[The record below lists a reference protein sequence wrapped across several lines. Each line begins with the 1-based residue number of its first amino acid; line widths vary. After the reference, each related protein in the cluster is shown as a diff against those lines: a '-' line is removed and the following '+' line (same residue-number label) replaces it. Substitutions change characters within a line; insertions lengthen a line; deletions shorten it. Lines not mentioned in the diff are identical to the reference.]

1 MTDYHRRLASLFTV
15 HLKGSAMANRTIV
28 GIDVG
33 TTKVCTIVAQV
44 QNSGRL
50 HVLGVGL
57 TPSKGIDKGVV
68 VNIDDAVHAIAT
80 SVEKAE
86 RLSGYRIGT
95 AFVGVAGR
103 HIASLN
109 SRGVVAVARSDH
121 EVTRSDIAR
130 AVEAAQA
137 VAIPTQREV
146 IHVIPRA
153 YILDGNEGIR
163 DPIGM
168 SGFRLEVETHIVT
181 GEVMAIQNLIKSVQR
196 AGVEIDDLV
205 LQPLASGEA
214 ALTPDDK
221 DRGVVLVDIGGGTTD
236 IAVFVQGGVWHT
248 SVIPV
253 GGNHFTNDIVLVL
266 QTPHHTAEYLKLRY
280 GTAIDE
286 EEEQEDTV
294 IEVEGFSLGERQQVS
309 RRLLNQ
315 VIRARAE
322 EVVELIY
329 NEIRRSGYDGLLP
342 AGVVVTGGAAQLPR
356 FDELM
361 REMLG
366 IPVRLGGPTGLGG
379 LSDSL
384 DSPAYSTAVGLVH
397 WGARHGLA
405 MLGGPSAA
413 PERNGWGSSYERFKG
428 WLREF
433 LP

>member
-1 MTDYHRRLASLFTV
+1 
-15 HLKGSAMANRTIV
+15 MANRTIV

-44 QNSGRL
+44 QENGRVN
-50 HVLGVGL
+50 VLGVGL
-57 TPSKGIDKGVV
+57 TPSKGLDKGMV
-68 VNIDDAVHAIAT
+68 VNIDDAVSAIAT

-86 RLSGYRIGT
+86 RLSGYRIGS
-95 AFVGVAGR
+95 AFIGVAGR

-109 SRGVVAVARSDH
+109 SRGVVAVARADH
-121 EVTRSDIAR
+121 EITRHDIDR

-153 YILDGNEGIR
+153 YIVDGHEGIR

-181 GEVMAIQNLIKSVQR
+181 GEVMAIQNLIKSVR
-196 AGVEIDDLV
+196 KAGIEIDDLV

-214 ALTPDDK
+214 VLSAEDK

-236 IAVFVQGGVWHT
+236 VAVFAQGGIWHT
-248 SVIPV
+248 SVLPV
-253 GGNHFTNDIVLVL
+253 GGNHFTNDIVLVQ

-280 GTAIDE
+280 GSAVLEEPGDE
-286 EEEQEDTV
+286 QTDLV
-294 IEVEGFSLGERQQVS
+294 EVEGFVPGEKIQIS
-309 RRLLNQ
+309 RATLNQ
-315 VIRARAE
+315 VMNARSE
-322 EVVELIY
+322 ELVELIY
-329 NEIRRSGYDGLLP
+329 NEVRRSGYEGLLP
-342 AGVVVTGGAAQLPR
+342 AGIVLTGGAAQLAH

-366 IPVRLGGPTGLGG
+366 VPVRVGIPTDLSG
-379 LSDSL
+379 LSDSI
-384 DSPAYSTAVGLVH
+384 DSPSYATAVGLVR
-397 WGARHGLA
+397 WGARHGVAPLSA
-405 MLGGPSAA
+405 GNGQIDRGGREST
-413 PERNGWGSSYERFKG
+413 YDRFKN

>member
-1 MTDYHRRLASLFTV
+1 
-15 HLKGSAMANRTIV
+15 MAPRTIV

-44 QNSGRL
+44 MEQGRIN
-50 HVLGVGL
+50 VLGVGL

-68 VNIDDAVHAIAT
+68 VNIDDAVHAITT
-80 SVEKAE
+80 SIEKAE

-109 SRGVVAVARSDH
+109 SRGVVAVSRADH
-121 EVTRSDIAR
+121 EIARNDIAR

-146 IHVIPRA
+146 IHVIPRT
-153 YILDGNEGIR
+153 YIVDGHEGIR

-205 LQPLASGEA
+205 LQPLASGESV
-214 ALTPDDK
+214 LTDDDK
-221 DRGVVLVDIGGGTTD
+221 DRGVVLVDTGGGTTD
-236 IAVFVQGGVWHT
+236 VAVFVQGGVWHT

-253 GGNHFTNDIVLVL
+253 GGNHFTNDIVLVM

-280 GTAIDE
+280 GSAIAESSESQD
-286 EEEQEDTV
+286 DDMV
-294 IEVEGFSLGERQQVS
+294 EVEGFSPGERQQIS
-309 RRLLNQ
+309 RLELNQ
-315 VIRARAE
+315 VLQARSE

-329 NEIRRSGYDGLLP
+329 NEIRRSGYEGMLP

-366 IPVRLGGPTGLGG
+366 IPVRVGAPTGLAG
-379 LSDSL
+379 LTDSL
-384 DSPAYSTAVGLVH
+384 DSPAYATATGLVR

-405 MLGGPSAA
+405 MLNAPSSS
-413 PERNGWGSSYERFKG
+413 PERNGWGSSYERFKA

>member
-1 MTDYHRRLASLFTV
+1 
-15 HLKGSAMANRTIV
+15 MAHRTIV

-44 QNSGRL
+44 QDSGRANI
-50 HVLGVGL
+50 LGVGL
-57 TPSKGIDKGVV
+57 TPSKGLDKGVV
-68 VNIDDAVHAIAT
+68 VNIDDAVNAIAT

-103 HIASLN
+103 HISSLN

-121 EVTRSDIAR
+121 EITRNDIAR
-130 AVEAAQA
+130 AVEAAQS

-153 YILDGNEGIR
+153 YVVDGHEGIR

-181 GEVMAIQNLIKSVQR
+181 GEVMAIQNLIKSVQK

-214 ALTPDDK
+214 VLTADDK

-236 IAVFVQGGVWHT
+236 IAVFVQGGIWHT

-253 GGNHFTNDIVLVL
+253 GGNHFTNDIVLVQ
-266 QTPHHTAEYLKLRY
+266 QTPPNTAEYLKLKY
-280 GTAIDE
+280 GSAVAE
-286 EEEQEDTV
+286 EPTDQASDI
-294 IEVEGFSLGERQQVS
+294 IEAEGFAPGERQQIS
-309 RRLLNQ
+309 RNLLNQ
-315 VIRARAE
+315 IIQARAE
-322 EVVELIY
+322 EVIELIY
-329 NEIRRSGYDGLLP
+329 NEVRRSGYEGLLP
-342 AGVVVTGGAAQLPR
+342 AGIVLTGGSSQLPR

-361 REMLG
+361 RDMLG
-366 IPVRLGGPTGLGG
+366 IPVRIGAPTELTG
-379 LSDSL
+379 LSDSI
-384 DSPAYSTAVGLVH
+384 DTPPYATGVGLLR

-405 MLGGPSAA
+405 MLNSPSAA
-413 PERNGWGSSYERFKG
+413 ADRNGWGSAYERFKG

>member
-1 MTDYHRRLASLFTV
+1 
-15 HLKGSAMANRTIV
+15 MAHRTIV

-33 TTKVCTIVAQV
+33 TTKVSTIVAQV
-44 QNSGRL
+44 QANGRANIM
-50 HVLGVGL
+50 GVGL
-57 TPSKGIDKGVV
+57 TPSKGLDRGVV
-68 VNIDDAVHAIAT
+68 VNIDDAVNAIAT

-86 RLSGYRIGT
+86 RLSGYRVGT

-103 HIASLN
+103 HISSLN

-121 EVTRSDIAR
+121 EITRNDVAR

-153 YILDGNEGIR
+153 YIVDGHEGIR

-181 GEVMAIQNLIKSVQR
+181 GEVMAIQNLIKSVQK

-214 ALTPDDK
+214 VLTADDK
-221 DRGVVLVDIGGGTTD
+221 DRGVILVDIGGGTTD
-236 IAVFVQGGVWHT
+236 IAVFVQGGILHT

-253 GGNHFTNDIVLVL
+253 GGNHFTNDIVLVQ
-266 QTPHHTAEYLKLRY
+266 QTPHHTAEYLKLKY
-280 GTAIDE
+280 GSAIAEPPDDE
-286 EEEQEDTV
+286 ASD
-294 IEVEGFSLGERQQVS
+294 IIDAEGFAPGERQQIS
-309 RRLLNQ
+309 HYLLNQ
-315 VIRARAE
+315 IIQARAE
-322 EVVELIY
+322 EVIELIY
-329 NEIRRSGYDGLLP
+329 SEIRRSGYEGLLP
-342 AGVVVTGGAAQLPR
+342 AGVVMTGGSAQLPR

-361 REMLG
+361 RDMLG
-366 IPVRLGGPTGLGG
+366 IPVRIGVPTDLTG
-379 LSDSL
+379 LSDSI
-384 DSPAYSTAVGLVH
+384 DSPPYATGVGLLR

-405 MLGGPSAA
+405 MLNSPSASS
-413 PERNGWGSSYERFKG
+413 ERNGWGSTYERFKG

>member
-1 MTDYHRRLASLFTV
+1 
-15 HLKGSAMANRTIV
+15 MAQRTIV

-33 TTKVCTIVAQV
+33 TTKVCTVVAQV
-44 QNSGRL
+44 QDNGRVN
-50 HVLGVGL
+50 VLGVGL
-57 TPSKGIDKGVV
+57 TPSKGLDKGVV
-68 VNIDDAVHAIAT
+68 VNIDDAVNAIAT

-103 HIASLN
+103 HISSLN
-109 SRGVVAVARSDH
+109 SRGVVAVSRADH
-121 EVTRSDIAR
+121 EISRNDIAR

-153 YILDGNEGIR
+153 YVVDGNEGIR

-181 GEVMAIQNLIKSVQR
+181 GEVMAIQNLIKSVQK

-214 ALTPDDK
+214 VLSSDDK
-221 DRGVVLVDIGGGTTD
+221 DRGVVLVDMGGGTTD
-236 IAVFVQGGVWHT
+236 IAVFVQGGIWHT
-248 SVIPV
+248 SVLPV

-266 QTPHHTAEYLKLRY
+266 QTPHNTAEYLKLKY
-280 GTAIDE
+280 GSAIADE
-286 EEEQEDTV
+286 AADPETDL
-294 IEVEGFSLGERQQVS
+294 IEAEGFAPGERQQIS
-309 RRLLNQ
+309 RSLLNQ
-315 VIRARAE
+315 VLQARAE
-322 EVVELIY
+322 EVIEHIY
-329 NEIRRSGYDGLLP
+329 NEIRRSGYEGLLP
-342 AGVVVTGGAAQLPR
+342 AGVVLTGGSAQLPR

-361 REMLG
+361 RDMLG
-366 IPVRLGGPTGLGG
+366 IPVRIGAPSNLAG
-379 LSDSL
+379 LSDSI
-384 DSPAYSTAVGLVH
+384 DTPPYSTSIGLLR

-405 MLGGPSAA
+405 MLNSPNAA

>member
-1 MTDYHRRLASLFTV
+1 MHS
-15 HLKGSAMANRTIV
+15 TIV

-33 TTKVCTIVAQV
+33 TTKVCTIVAQIKDD
-44 QNSGRL
+44 GRTNI
-50 HVLGVGL
+50 LGVGL
-57 TPSKGIDKGVV
+57 TQSKGMDKGVV
-68 VNIDDAVHAIAT
+68 VNIDDAVHSITA

-103 HIASLN
+103 HISSLN
-109 SRGVVAVARSDH
+109 SRGVVAIGRPDH
-121 EVTRSDIAR
+121 EITRHDIGR

-153 YILDGNEGIR
+153 YVVDGHEGIR

-196 AGVEIDDLV
+196 TGVEIDDLV

-214 ALTPDDK
+214 VLTPEDK
-221 DRGVVLVDIGGGTTD
+221 DRGVMLVDIGGGTTD
-236 IAVFVQGGVWHT
+236 IAIFIQGGIWHT
-248 SVIPV
+248 SVIPI
-253 GGNHFTNDIVLVL
+253 GGINFTNDIVYVL
-266 QTPHHTAEYLKLRY
+266 HTPHNTAEYLKIKY
-280 GTAIDE
+280 GNAIADDMLEDE
-286 EEEQEDTV
+286 F
-294 IEVEGFSLGERQQVS
+294 IEVETLMAGERQRVS
-309 RRLLNQ
+309 RKLLCEIMQ
-315 VIRARAE
+315 SRAE
-322 EVVELIY
+322 QIVELLY

-342 AGVVVTGGAAQLPR
+342 AGIVLTGGSAQLPR
-356 FDELM
+356 FDELV

-366 IPVRLGGPTGLGG
+366 IPVRVGIPTNLTGVA
-379 LSDSL
+379 DSI
-384 DSPAYSTAVGLVH
+384 DSPPYATGIGLLR
-397 WGARHGLA
+397 WGARHG
-405 MLGGPSAA
+405 AA
-413 PERNGWGSSYERFKG
+413 LVGTSQNPGLSERNGWGNAYERLKD